1 MINPNYSKESS
12 KSNTMQNPTQQSNAP
27 SYDEIACVAYGLWE
41 QAGRPA
47 GRDREF
53 WFEAEQ
59 QLTTGLAAQV
69 GGSGKPRGSVASDP
83 TGTPRKQAVK
93 GADVGA
99 GRLLGSPVQSRDK
112 QSAAALAG
120 QPR

>member
-1 MINPNYSKESS
+1 
-12 KSNTMQNPTQQSNAP
+12 MQNPTQQSNAP

-47 GRDREF
+47 GRDRDF

-69 GGSGKPRGSVASDP
+69 GGSGKSRESVASDTP
-83 TGTPRKQAVK
+83 TRTRRKQAVK

-99 GRLLGSPVQSRDK
+99 GRLLGSPVQSRDQ